1 MSLLKDN
8 INWTGS
14 ELSKVRTMQCISVS
28 KEEAR
33 KRAVKLQRG
42 IISFIAESDELYKVS
57 PTTELGGV
65 ILMAEN
71 ISRELEKLK

>member
-1 MSLLKDN
+1 MSLIDEK

-14 ELSKVRTMQCISVS
+14 ELSKVQTTQLVS
-28 KEEAR
+28 IPKEEAR
-33 KRAVKLQRG
+33 KRVGKLQRS
-42 IISFIAESDELYKVS
+42 IITFIAESDELYKVS
-57 PTTELGGV
+57 PTNELGSV